1 MIVQFFK
8 KYNRAFFEILFLRFR
23 SEDIR
28 SFNLL
33 TKIVLYLSTAAL
45 FYAPILYAL
54 IRSSIENPTLISYYV
69 TVAVLHIFA
78 KFMLNNSKRIQAR
91 FSAIRD
97 RKSLLMRIWLVIE
110 YVVFMWLV
118 YLTYPIACI
127 LMPFSLIAMSIE
139 RFLGSSALS
148 LFFINYPEQFLL
160 WGGIAAYFIFILA
173 DGYKKLRVGFLPDY
187 LGLYAV
193 LTIVSAS
200 MEKWVTVALASFPP
214 QFRNNRVLF
223 IFSQVFRLSNDAMNI
238 VASAVTFLFAVFSLY
253 TTCGRDQGILSDT
266 VVVLNDSRQKKRS
279 RKKKVEP
286 LENLSSASDL
296 SDNSNEGG
304 NGAGN
309 GFEGGIGR
317 NNPEGPGTDPEA
329 INSFSAEG
337 GEEHKG
343 GKHSG

>member
-1 MIVQFFK
+1 MLVQFFK

-33 TKIVLYLSTAAL
+33 TKIILYLSTAVI
-45 FYAPILYAL
+45 FYVPILYSL
-54 IRSSIENPTLISYYV
+54 IRSSIENQTLIPYYI
-69 TVAVLHIFA
+69 TITILHIFA

-91 FSAIRD
+91 FAAIRD

-139 RFLGSSALS
+139 SFFGANTLA
-148 LFFINYPEQFLL
+148 LFFMNYPEQFLL
-160 WGGIAAYFIFILA
+160 WGGIVAYFIFILA

-200 MEKWVTVALASFPP
+200 MEKWVAIALASFPP
-214 QFRNNRVLF
+214 QLSNHRVLF

-266 VVVLNDSRQKKRS
+266 VVVLNDSRKKKHG
-279 RKKKVEP
+279 RKKKGEP
-286 LENLSSASDL
+286 QEPSNSDSNLGDNLGEGSDA
-296 SDNSNEGG
+296 DADGDGGTNPDRTDTDTEG
-304 NGAGN
+304 A
-309 GFEGGIGR
+309 
-317 NNPEGPGTDPEA
+317 
-329 INSFSAEG
+329 NSFG
-337 GEEHKG
+337 GEADKD
-343 GKHSG
+343 